1 MSGVLKD
8 SVGSYKQRDW
18 PKHIVILAFIII
30 ELFPFYMMMQVSFK
44 DNASFIQNPWVPSA
58 PFSVTEIYRAP
69 DESILTK
76 ERTALW
82 TEVFK
87 GEVAA
92 PRGDTT
98 FQGGEMR
105 FDLGVYKLTNWG
117 FGLALI
123 GPYIA
128 NTVFVAVTGTI
139 VTLFFALIGA
149 YFFARY
155 KMPFSGVLW
164 GAFILLMLLP
174 GVANIVPL
182 FTLLKDMNLLNTL
195 WALIIVGIAG
205 GQVFNL
211 FVLRNFIED
220 LPKDLF
226 EAAEMDGASHFK
238 QIVNVVI
245 PMSGPILGTLAI
257 LAFLGKWNDFLLPLI
272 VLRDKELFT
281 LGVGLIYLDG
291 EYVKQW
297 GQIMA
302 AYFIA
307 SIPLIIIFL
316 FCMRLFVRGLS
327 AGAIKG

>member
-1 MSGVLKD
+1 MSTATPAAN
-8 SVGSYKQRDW
+8 GSHKQRDGA
-18 PKHIVILAFIII
+18 KHLIVWLFLLI
-30 ELFPFYMMMQVSFK
+30 EVFPLYMMMQVSFK
-44 DNASFIQNPWVPSA
+44 DNASFIQNPWIPT
-58 PFSVTEIYRAP
+58 PPYTVTETIRSFDGSVQEKTRAA
-69 DESILTK
+69 TW
-76 ERTALW
+76 A
-82 TEVFK
+82 EVFTAVK
-87 GEVAA
+87 PSPDRDVI
-92 PRGDTT
+92 TVT
-98 FQGGEMR
+98 KQ
-105 FDLGVYKLTNWG
+105 FDLSVYHVENWG
-117 FGLALI
+117 FGIKLI

-139 VTLFFALIGA
+139 ATMFFAILGA

-155 KMPFSGVLW
+155 KMPFSSVLW
-164 GAFILLMLLP
+164 SLFLLLMLLP

-182 FTLLKDMNLLNTL
+182 FILLRDLSLLNTL
-195 WALIIVGIAG
+195 WALIIVGVAG
-205 GQVFNL
+205 AQVFNI

-226 EAAEMDGASHFK
+226 EAAEMDGASHFQ
-238 QIVNVVI
+238 QIINIVI
-245 PMSGPILGTLAI
+245 PMASPIIGTLAI
-257 LAFLGKWNDFLLPLI
+257 LAFLVKWNDFLLPLI

-291 EYVKQW
+291 EYVKHW

-316 FCMRLFVRGLS
+316 FTMRLFVRGLS

>member
-1 MSGVLKD
+1 MSAPPVFI
-8 SVGSYKQRDW
+8 GSHKQRDW
-18 PKHIVILAFIII
+18 PKHLVIWAFILV
-30 ELFPFYMMMQVSFK
+30 ELFPLYMMLQVSFK
-44 DNASFIQNPWVPSA
+44 DNTLFIQSPWVPT
-58 PFSVTEIYRAP
+58 PPVTVAEVFRAT
-69 DESILTK
+69 DGTETTK
-76 ERTALW
+76 VRAAKW
-82 TEVFK
+82 TEVF
-87 GEVAA
+87 
-92 PRGDTT
+92 
-98 FQGGEMR
+98 GGARPSDERVVTATRR
-105 FDLGVYKLTNWG
+105 FDLSVYKAGNWL
-117 FGLALI
+117 FGIKLI

-128 NTVFVAVTGTI
+128 NTVFVAVSGT
-139 VTLFFALIGA
+139 VCTLFLAILGA

-155 KMPFSGVLW
+155 KMPFSGPLW
-164 GAFILLMLLP
+164 SAFLVLMLLP

-182 FTLLKDMNLLNTL
+182 FTLLKELSLLNTL

-205 GQVFNL
+205 GQVFNI

-226 EAAEMDGASHFK
+226 EAAEMDGASHFQ
-238 QIVNVVI
+238 QIVNVVV
-245 PMSGPILGTLAI
+245 PMSGPIIGTLAI